1 MSASF
6 PEAIRGSE
14 PLELEGG
21 SEPYDKGA
29 GNQIQVLCKSSA
41 HAELPLQPRL
51 SGFYYYYIYVY
62 VCLHVGIDAR
72 CLQRPEEASR
82 SPGSVVTGSEPPREL
97 QKQTSVLCNTRKSPC
112 VLSYRSSPI
121 TMLGAGLPEVKVG

>member
-1 MSASF
+1 MSGDTEWLFEDHTAIRVVLAGTCKTRAETAYRKLGYLTSSMNSFLFKKKRFIILFYCVYVWGWGVHVSASF

-41 HAELPLQPRL
+41 HAELPLQPCL
-51 SGFYYYYIYVY
+51 SNF
-62 VCLHVGIDAR
+62 L
-72 CLQRPEEASR
+72 
-82 SPGSVVTGSEPPREL
+82 
-97 QKQTSVLCNTRKSPC
+97 
-112 VLSYRSSPI
+112 
-121 TMLGAGLPEVKVG
+121 